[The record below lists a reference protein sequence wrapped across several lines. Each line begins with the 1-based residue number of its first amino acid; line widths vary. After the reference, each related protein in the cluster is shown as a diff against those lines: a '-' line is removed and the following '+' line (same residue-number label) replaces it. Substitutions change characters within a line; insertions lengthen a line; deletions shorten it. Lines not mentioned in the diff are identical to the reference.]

1 MPALRRLLVGT
12 GMVLAGVAVLSS
24 GLQAWLSVVACLGV
38 IALGSSALRGAPVQ
52 PRLRMPQPGLVIVE
66 AESLSGPWQGRLEP
80 LYTSGFYCAFRVAD
94 PARGKRVFGLFRDEL
109 DSASWRRLQVALRA
123 A

>member
-1 MPALRRLLVGT
+1 MLLS
-12 GMVLAGVAVLSS
+12 LVAVLCS
-24 GLQAWLSVVACLGV
+24 GLHAWLSVMACLVV

-66 AESLSGPWQGRLEP
+66 ADSLSGPWQGRLEP

-94 PARGKRVFGLFRDEL
+94 PARGRRVFGLFRDEL
-109 DSASWRRLQVALRA
+109 DTGSWRRLQVALRA